1 MTTFGS
7 ILESV
12 REKNPRIHC
21 ITNYVTANDCAN
33 ILLACGAS
41 PIMADAPEESAEITA
56 LCSGLV
62 INLGTLS
69 AQRLEAML
77 LSGKKA
83 NELDIPVVLDPVGA
97 GASVFRT
104 NAALKLLSEISFS
117 VIRGNLSEIKVL
129 AGKEYSAHGVDT
141 ADIMTSNGIAET
153 ADLAKSFSHRY
164 DTVTVITGAEDIAAD
179 PNSAYVIRNGHPI
192 MSRITGCGCMLSAL
206 TASFLAAS
214 SDSPLISAAA
224 AICTMDICGEIAAK
238 QMKPTDGNAGCRDHI
253 IDSVFN
259 IRGQVLD
266 KQANIKII

>member
-7 ILESV
+7 ILNAV
-12 REKNPRIHC
+12 REKKPRIHC

-33 ILLACGAS
+33 ILLSCGAS

-56 LCSGLV
+56 LCNGLV

-83 NELDIPVVLDPVGA
+83 NELSIPVVLDPVGA

-104 NAALKLLSEISFS
+104 NAALKLLEQVKFTA
-117 VIRGNLSEIKVL
+117 IRGNLSEIKVL

-141 ADIMTSNGIAET
+141 ADIPANGIEET
-153 ADLAKSFSHRY
+153 AELAKSFSRRF
-164 DTVTVITGAEDIAAD
+164 DIVTVITGAEDIAA
-179 PNSAYVIRNGHPI
+179 NSDTAYVISNGHPI

-206 TASFLAAS
+206 TAAFIAAN
-214 SDSPLISAAA
+214 SDNTLISAAA
-224 AICTMDICGEIAAK
+224 AVSTMDICGEIAAR
-238 QMKPTDGNAGCRDHI
+238 QMKPSEGNASCRDHI
-253 IDSVFN
+253 IDAVFN
-259 IRGQVLD
+259 IRGQEVD
-266 KQANIKII
+266 KQAKIRIL